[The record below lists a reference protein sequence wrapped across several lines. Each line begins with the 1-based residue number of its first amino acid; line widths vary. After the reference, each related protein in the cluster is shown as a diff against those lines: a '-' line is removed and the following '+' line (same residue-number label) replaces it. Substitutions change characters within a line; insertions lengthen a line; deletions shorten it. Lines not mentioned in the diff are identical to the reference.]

1 MRRKKVG
8 IINSGGDCPGLNTVI
23 DTIVTALE
31 NDYKVLGFYK
41 GFEGL
46 LAKEFIELNSDFTN
60 FFRFQGGTFLKTVN
74 KGNFSSKVGTGQ
86 IRQIPEEILLKTA
99 QNYHDLGLEGLIVLG
114 GDGTMEIVY
123 QLQKYNLNIIGVP
136 KSMDNDLPG
145 TDFTFGF
152 HTAVEIAT
160 EALDRLETVG
170 QSHDRIMILEVMGR
184 WAGWVSLFSGL
195 AGGANIIL
203 IPEIDFRWDSITNF
217 LDKRTALGKKN
228 TLVIVA
234 EGSKLAGGETSTKS
248 LGSKASEFS
257 LGGIG
262 DQISHFLNEK
272 TRMEARSTNLGHI
285 IRGGS
290 PGSFDRLL
298 SMPLGVH
305 ATKLLRARK
314 YGNMVTYEQGKFS
327 QLPIEDC
334 VGKLKLV
341 EANNFHVETGRELG
355 VCFGD

>member
-1 MRRKKVG
+1 MKLKKIG

-23 DTIVTALE
+23 DTIVTSLE
-31 NDYKVLGFYK
+31 ADYKVLGFYK

-46 LAKEFIELNSDFTN
+46 LAKEYLELNSDFTN

-74 KGNFSSKVGTGQ
+74 KGNFASKVGSGQ
-86 IRQIPEEILLKTA
+86 IRQIPEEILSKTA
-99 QNYHDLGLEGLIVLG
+99 KNYHDLGLEGLIVLG

-123 QLQKYNLNIIGVP
+123 QLQRHNLNIIGVP

-203 IPEIDFRWDSITNF
+203 IPEIDFSWNSITNF
-217 LDKRTALGKKN
+217 LEKRLSLGKKN
-228 TLVIVA
+228 TLIIAA
-234 EGSKLAGGETSTKS
+234 EGSKLSGGEISSKS
-248 LGSKASEFS
+248 LGSKASESS
-257 LGGIG
+257 LGGVG
-262 DQISHFLNEK
+262 DQISQYLNGITHF
-272 TRMEARSTNLGHI
+272 EARSTNLGHI

-305 ATKLLRARK
+305 ASKLMRARK
-314 YGNMVTYEQGKFS
+314 FGNMVTYEQGKFS
-327 QLPIEDC
+327 QLPIEEC

-341 EANNFHVETGRELG
+341 EKTNFHVETGRALG